1 MLTSNISMSP
11 KIKKII
17 YSLLAIVSAILL
29 YFYQQIKTY
38 QTQQNLILVTEV
50 LDGDTLTIAPD
61 QSIRLANIDA
71 PEIERCQ
78 GKEAKDFLTNLIQ
91 DKRVKIISAGR
102 DAYKRTVALIYLP
115 NGQLVNEIM
124 AQKGMGVYTS
134 TNTKEREKIN
144 QAVEDAR
151 EKKMGIFS
159 PLCSQTENLDN
170 PKCNIKGNIGKHDRA
185 KYYHLPQCAEY
196 NRTVVELHLGE
207 QWFCTENEA
216 IKAGYAKS
224 KNCP

>member
-1 MLTSNISMSP
+1 MPP

-29 YFYQQIKTY
+29 YFYEQIKTY

-50 LDGDTLTIAPD
+50 LDGDTLIIAPD

-71 PEIERCQ
+71 PKIDLCLGQ
-78 GKEAKDFLTNLIQ
+78 EAKDYLEKLTLNQ
-91 DKRVKIISAGR
+91 RVKIVTAGR

-115 NGQLVNEIM
+115 DGQLVNEIM
-124 AQKGMGVYTS
+124 AQNGLGIYTS

-144 QAVEDAR
+144 KAVEDAR
-151 EKKMGIFS
+151 NKQIGIFS
-159 PLCSQTENLDN
+159 QTCSQTENIDN

-185 KYYHLPQCAEY
+185 KYYHLPECAEY

-216 IKAGYAKS
+216 IKAGYIKS